1 MSLTAAVAAAAMPAS
16 LQQHDAHG
24 GYAMIELRQ
33 FHIDGRWVA
42 ARAPGEHVLVDAT
55 SEEQFGVVALAG
67 DADVDAA
74 VAAARKAF
82 PSWAAT
88 DPAIRLAYVEKMREI
103 HLSRTEDMAKAIS
116 QEMGAPIDLA
126 RAAQSGAGPRHLAN
140 FIAAMKDFDFLR
152 PLGRP
157 RRNARARRAS
167 RSPVGG

>member
-16 LQQHDAHG
+16 LQQHDAPG
-24 GYAMIELRQ
+24 GYAMIDLRQ

-42 ARAPGEHVLVDAT
+42 ARAAGEHVLVDAT

-103 HLSRTEDMAKAIS
+103 L
-116 QEMGAPIDLA
+116 QNL
-126 RAAQSGAGPRHLAN
+126 
-140 FIAAMKDFDFLR
+140 
-152 PLGRP
+152 
-157 RRNARARRAS
+157 
-167 RSPVGG
+167 